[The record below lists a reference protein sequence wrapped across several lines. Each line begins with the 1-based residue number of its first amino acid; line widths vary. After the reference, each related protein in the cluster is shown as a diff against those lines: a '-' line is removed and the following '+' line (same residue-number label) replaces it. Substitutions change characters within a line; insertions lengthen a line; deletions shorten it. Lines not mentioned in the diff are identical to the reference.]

1 METPITVQQGH
12 YTIQSAEA
20 SAFVVYRSGR
30 VLNWT
35 ENSTLRRTWPTAS
48 PHPDRTLP
56 RSARA
61 ARRADPG
68 RSDVTALVVLILTLM
83 ADQATKG
90 LVTRTM
96 SPGQSIPD
104 EGIVRATYVVNSG
117 SAFGLFPDQ
126 TLFLTFASLVGIG
139 VLLFFYRTH
148 PVDSFMLRLSLG
160 LMLGGAMGNLIDRVR
175 LGHVVDFIDVGAWPV
190 FNLADSAIVVGLI
203 GLMWIVTSARYG
215 QRAPDEPAPT
225 AAFTSAESDWTE
237 QAPDAWF
244 DDYNDHIDGV
254 ATVQADL
261 LRPRRE
267 EAWE

>member
-1 METPITVQQGH
+1 M
-12 YTIQSAEA
+12 
-20 SAFVVYRSGR
+20 YRSGR
-30 VLNWT
+30 VLNWN

-148 PVDSFMLRLSLG
+148 PVDSFVLRLSLG

-190 FNLADSAIVVGLI
+190 FNLADSSIVVGLI
-203 GLMWIVTSARYG
+203 GLMWIVTSAKYG
-215 QRAPDEPAPT
+215 QRAPVEPCARG
-225 AAFTSAESDWTE
+225 SVHSC
-237 QAPDAWF
+237 
-244 DDYNDHIDGV
+244 
-254 ATVQADL
+254 
-261 LRPRRE
+261 RE
-267 EAWE
+267 GLD

>member
-1 METPITVQQGH
+1 M
-12 YTIQSAEA
+12 
-20 SAFVVYRSGR
+20 
-30 VLNWT
+30 
-35 ENSTLRRTWPTAS
+35 
-48 PHPDRTLP
+48 
-56 RSARA
+56 
-61 ARRADPG
+61 
-68 RSDVTALVVLILTLM
+68 TALVVLILTLM

-104 EGIVRATYVVNSG
+104 EGILRATYVVNSG

-126 TLFLTFASLVGIG
+126 TLLLTFASLVGIG
-139 VLLFFYRTH
+139 VLLYFYRTH
-148 PVDSFMLRLSLG
+148 PVDSLMLRLSLG

-203 GLMWIVTSARYG
+203 GLMWTVASAKHGERAPVEPTSA
-215 QRAPDEPAPT
+215 AVFTPA
-225 AAFTSAESDWTE
+225 EGDWTE

-244 DDYNDHIDGV
+244 DDYHDHIGGAV
-254 ATVQADL
+254 TVQVETR
-261 LRPRRE
+261 RPGRE